1 MLTHLD
7 ALDKEALKRILTE
20 PKNSLIK
27 QYVKLLEIDGVKLSF
42 KDDALDYFVEIAEKH
57 NLGARGLRGIVESV
71 MMELMFELPGSDK
84 KEFTITKKYAQS
96 QIEKHKDKF

>member
-1 MLTHLD
+1 
-7 ALDKEALKRILTE
+7 
-20 PKNSLIK
+20 
-27 QYVKLLEIDGVKLSF
+27 F
-42 KDDALDYFVEIAEKH
+42 KDDALDYLVEIAEKH